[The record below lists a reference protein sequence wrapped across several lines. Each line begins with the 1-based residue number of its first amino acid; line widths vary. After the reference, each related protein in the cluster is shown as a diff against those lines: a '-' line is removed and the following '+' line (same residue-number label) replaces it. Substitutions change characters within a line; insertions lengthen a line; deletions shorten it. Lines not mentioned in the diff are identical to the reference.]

1 MDEINKIIE
10 EVFVIHSF
18 YKKKNI
24 PVYIGYFTSDNISE
38 NLKFLRSK
46 LREINYVPA
55 VYKLKGFYYA
65 IEIYPEY
72 RIKFKDFI
80 IALLL
85 LLMTVLTTMFAG
97 SMHYIGD
104 FEKFLENFPESL
116 LYGFPFSFSLLSILL
131 SHEMGH
137 FLMSRKFGVHS
148 TLPYFIPVP
157 HPLVG
162 TFGAFIKVKSP
173 IPDRKALL
181 RIGAAGPLFG
191 VAISIPFLIWGISKS
206 KIVFLEDER
215 GIFLG
220 DPLLFKFL
228 FYLIRGDLPQDAD
241 VLLHPV
247 AFAGW
252 IGLFVTAMNL
262 LPFSQLDGGHI
273 MYALLGEK
281 FQIIQY
287 ILFPFLILIGFIWP
301 GWFFW
306 GFLILLFGLRH
317 PPPVD
322 NITPLDK
329 NDKILGLIC
338 VVIFI
343 LTFHPVPFTV
353 KY

>member
-1 MDEINKIIE
+1 MDEINKIVE
-10 EVFVIHSF
+10 EVFVVHNF
-18 YKKKNI
+18 YQKKKI
-24 PVYIGYFTSDNISE
+24 PVYVGYFKSDNIGE
-38 NLKFLRSK
+38 NLIYLRSK
-46 LREINYVPA
+46 LKEISYVPA
-55 VYKLKGFYYA
+55 VYKLKDLYYA
-65 IEIYPEY
+65 IEIHPEY
-72 RIKFKDFI
+72 KIKFKDLVLS
-80 IALLL
+80 LLL
-85 LLMTVLTTMFAG
+85 LLMTVFTTMFAG

-104 FEKFLENFPESL
+104 FEKFLEKFPRSL

-137 FLMSRKFGVHS
+137 FFLSRKFGVHS

-173 IPDRKALL
+173 IPNRRALI
-181 RIGAAGPLFG
+181 RIGAAGPISG
-191 VAISIPFLIWGISKS
+191 IVVSIPFLIWGISNS
-206 KIVFLEDER
+206 KVVYLKDEG

-281 FQIIQY
+281 FQIFQY
-287 ILFPFLILIGFIWP
+287 IFFPFLILIGFLWP

-306 GFLILLFGLRH
+306 GFLLLLFGLRH
-317 PPPVD
+317 PPPID
-322 NITPLDK
+322 NITPLDIK
-329 NDKILGLIC
+329 DKILGLLCIL
-338 VVIFI
+338 IFI
-343 LTFHPVPFTV
+343 LTFHPVPFKV
-353 KY
+353 RY